1 MTILPVPTKI
11 YTLLETNSCCSFY
24 TSLNIGGSV
33 DSSRSA
39 EKYDG
44 TLNLSKFNF
53 IGGVNL
59 GG

>member
-1 MTILPVPTKI
+1 L
-11 YTLLETNSCCSFY
+11 
-24 TSLNIGGSV
+24 LNIGGSV

-39 EKYDG
+39 EKYDA
-44 TLNLSKFNF
+44 TLNLSKLNF